1 MYTGVR
7 NWAVRGY
14 HGPVS
19 SEIGIRQMRAEA
31 AATVRRAGAGE
42 HLVVT
47 IDGRPVASLGPL
59 SGVEGQ
65 VRLAD
70 LVAQGLVIAPR
81 RTGEWI
87 PRDPIPVW
95 SGSRVDR
102 LLREIR

>member
-1 MYTGVR
+1 MA
-7 NWAVRGY
+7 N
-14 HGPVS
+14 
-19 SEIGIRQMRAEA
+19 EIGIRQMRAEA
-31 AATVRRAGAGE
+31 AATVRRAAAGE
-42 HLVVT
+42 HLVIT

-59 SGVEGQ
+59 SGVDGQ

-81 RTGEWI
+81 RTGDWV

-102 LLREIR
+102 LLRDIR

>member
-1 MYTGVR
+1 MA
-7 NWAVRGY
+7 N
-14 HGPVS
+14 
-19 SEIGIRQMRAEA
+19 EIGIRQMRAEA
-31 AATVRRAGAGE
+31 AVTVRRASAGE

-59 SGVEGQ
+59 SGVDGQ

-81 RTGEWI
+81 RQGEWI

-95 SGSRVDR
+95 SEVRIDR
-102 LLREIR
+102 LLREVR